1 MGQKTK
7 MTNQHREA
15 TPGRK
20 TNKKIINGKHWQ
32 TLRTSHRTFCLFFYV
47 ASWKPDLPKLLEAA
61 RKQAHQYPG
70 TGVSPWGGRTPPATP
85 HAPGLLVAELLGD
98 HLAQLQPQA
107 VGHPL
112 GQVVVGAAAEQHD
125 VGHGWGAMGGE
136 RERGGPARGQ
146 ISGGTGPPPRPQPGG
161 DGEGRGAAE
170 RTGVCLARG

>member
-1 MGQKTK
+1 M
-7 MTNQHREA
+7 
-15 TPGRK
+15 
-20 TNKKIINGKHWQ
+20 
-32 TLRTSHRTFCLFFYV
+32 

-85 HAPGLLVAELLGD
+85 HAPGFLVAELLGD

-136 RERGGPARGQ
+136 RERGSPARGQ
-146 ISGGTGPPPRPQPGG
+146 ISGGTGPPPPPAA
-161 DGEGRGAAE
+161 GRG
-170 RTGVCLARG
+170 RGGARGGRANRGLSRSGLRNRRYLRAAAGELEAEKVSAAVVVDRG